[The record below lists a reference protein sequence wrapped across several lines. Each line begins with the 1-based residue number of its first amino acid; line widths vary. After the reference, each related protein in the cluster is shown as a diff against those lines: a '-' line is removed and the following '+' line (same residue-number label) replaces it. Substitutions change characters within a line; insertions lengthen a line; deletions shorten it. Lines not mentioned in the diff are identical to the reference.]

1 LRDDAE
7 RTGAPGQVRR
17 PGREAGQGRTS
28 RGRDGDYLRCDIPNR
43 STAAAAGPY
52 VAPGHHLTTDP
63 GARTSIE
70 AAGRA
75 AMDDPSSSST
85 WWLSADRTWRRGT
98 PPPGWWQASDR
109 RWHPPA
115 ATMPITGVT
124 PTPVAAPEPS
134 HQARVVAAHHQPN
147 AVTASTRHPQGTTQA
162 RPSRL
167 WARLTAQIRRSSR
180 PLAAPAPPPTR
191 AIGPSHRDQWL
202 LPGVGA
208 DRTEW
213 PLVPDNG
220 LAEASTG
227 PKHAKKRS

>member
-1 LRDDAE
+1 
-7 RTGAPGQVRR
+7 
-17 PGREAGQGRTS
+17 
-28 RGRDGDYLRCDIPNR
+28 
-43 STAAAAGPY
+43 
-52 VAPGHHLTTDP
+52 
-63 GARTSIE
+63 
-70 AAGRA
+70 
-75 AMDDPSSSST
+75 MDDPSSSST